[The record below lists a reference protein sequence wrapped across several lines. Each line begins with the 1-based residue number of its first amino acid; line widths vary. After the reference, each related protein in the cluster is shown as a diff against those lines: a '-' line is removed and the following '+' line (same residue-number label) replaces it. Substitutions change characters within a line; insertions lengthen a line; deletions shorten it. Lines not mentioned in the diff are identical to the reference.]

1 MAMKVWGVP
10 VASVYLPAVRVVSDA
25 LPSLYIIVYSSGL
38 DAQIAYNVRFS
49 SLVAFRVHQE
59 GMMPSSFPNVGPYR
73 TCCSFKDGESNWKR
87 EFVEASPFIEVSF
100 GRRFSDL
107 MHYLIIGG
115 DQVVEV
121 LAYDPEVKRV
131 EKAELP

>member
-1 MAMKVWGVP
+1 M
-10 VASVYLPAVRVVSDA
+10 VYP
-25 LPSLYIIVYSSGL
+25 SGL

-49 SLVAFRVHQE
+49 SIVAFRVHQE
-59 GMMPSSFPNVGPYR
+59 GMMPSSFPNVGPHR
-73 TCCSFKDGESNWKR
+73 TCCSFKDSESTWKR
-87 EFVEASPFIEVSF
+87 EFVEASPYIEASF

-121 LAYDPEVKRV
+121 LAYEPDVELV
-131 EKAELP
+131 EKPELL